1 MVKIKYNSYKKSA
14 KTTGKMNEE
23 ELYKRLFTTIS
34 AILLTLILLFV
45 VFRFFGPKLG
55 SLFGLISVHR
65 NDPAERDKITPV
77 PPIFSLIPKATNKK
91 KLTLNGI
98 SEPGST
104 VVLFMNGSK
113 KSSIITSN
121 DGLFT
126 FTDLELTE
134 GKNTIF
140 ARATDKNDNE
150 SDDSE
155 KAIVVL
161 DTKKPEIKIDS
172 PVNGETVRNLNKRI
186 DVKGKLNEKANVMIN
201 GRVAIVQSDL
211 TFGILLGVEEG
222 NVSIKVVATDEA
234 GNSKDETVFAVY
246 QRSQ

>member
-98 SEPGST
+98 SEPGSS
-104 VVLFMNGSK
+104 VFLFMNGSK

-201 GRVAIVQSDL
+201 GRVAIVQSDF

-246 QRSQ
+246 QKAQ

>member
-140 ARATDKNDNE
+140 ARATDKNGNE

-186 DVKGKLNEKANVMIN
+186 EVKGKLNEKANVMIN
-201 GRVAIVQSDL
+201 GRVAIVQSDF

-246 QRSQ
+246 QKSQ

>member
-98 SEPGST
+98 SEPGSS
-104 VVLFMNGSK
+104 VFLFMNGSK

-222 NVSIKVVATDEA
+222 NISIKVVATDEA

-246 QRSQ
+246 QKAQ

>member
-1 MVKIKYNSYKKSA
+1 
-14 KTTGKMNEE
+14 MNEE

-140 ARATDKNDNE
+140 ARATDKNGNE

-186 DVKGKLNEKANVMIN
+186 EVKGKLNEKANVMIN
-201 GRVAIVQSDL
+201 GRVAIVQSDF

-246 QRSQ
+246 QKSQ

>member
-155 KAIVVL
+155 KAIV
-161 DTKKPEIKIDS
+161 
-172 PVNGETVRNLNKRI
+172 
-186 DVKGKLNEKANVMIN
+186 MIN

-222 NVSIKVVATDEA
+222 NISIKVVATDEA

-246 QRSQ
+246 QKAQ

>member
-98 SEPGST
+98 SEPGSS
-104 VVLFMNGSK
+104 VFLFMNGSK

-186 DVKGKLNEKANVMIN
+186 DVK
-201 GRVAIVQSDL
+201 
-211 TFGILLGVEEG
+211 
-222 NVSIKVVATDEA
+222 
-234 GNSKDETVFAVY
+234 
-246 QRSQ
+246 

>member
-1 MVKIKYNSYKKSA
+1 
-14 KTTGKMNEE
+14 MNEE

-186 DVKGKLNEKANVMIN
+186 NVMIN

>member
-1 MVKIKYNSYKKSA
+1 
-14 KTTGKMNEE
+14 MNEE

-140 ARATDKNDNE
+140 ARATDKNGNE

-222 NVSIKVVATDEA
+222 NISIKVVATDEA

-246 QRSQ
+246 QKAQ

>member
-1 MVKIKYNSYKKSA
+1 
-14 KTTGKMNEE
+14 MNEE

-77 PPIFSLIPKATNKK
+77 PPIFSLIPKATNKN

-98 SEPGST
+98 SEPGSS
-104 VVLFMNGSK
+104 VFLFMNGSK

-140 ARATDKNDNE
+140 ARATDKNGNE

-186 DVKGKLNEKANVMIN
+186 EVKGKLNEKANVMIN
-201 GRVAIVQSDL
+201 GRVAIVQSDF

-246 QRSQ
+246 QKSQ

>member
-98 SEPGST
+98 SEPGSS
-104 VVLFMNGSK
+104 VFLFMNGSK

-246 QRSQ
+246 QKSQ

>member
-140 ARATDKNDNE
+140 ARATDKNGNE

-222 NVSIKVVATDEA
+222 NISIKVVATDEA

-246 QRSQ
+246 QKSQ

>member
-55 SLFGLISVHR
+55 SLFGLISIHR
-65 NDPAERDKITPV
+65 NDPAERDKIAPV

-98 SEPGST
+98 SEPGSS
-104 VVLFMNGSK
+104 VFLFMNGSK

-222 NVSIKVVATDEA
+222 NISIKVVATDEA

-246 QRSQ
+246 QKAQ

>member
-186 DVKGKLNEKANVMIN
+186 EVKGKLNEKANVMIN
-201 GRVAIVQSDL
+201 GRVAIVQSDF

-246 QRSQ
+246 QKAQ

>member
-1 MVKIKYNSYKKSA
+1 MVKIKYNSYKKSTKA
-14 KTTGKMNEE
+14 TGKMNEE

-98 SEPGST
+98 SEPGSS
-104 VVLFMNGSK
+104 VFLFMNGSK

-186 DVKGKLNEKANVMIN
+186 EVKGKLNEKANVMIN
-201 GRVAIVQSDL
+201 GRVAIVQSDF

-246 QRSQ
+246 QKAQ

>member
-23 ELYKRLFTTIS
+23 ELYKRLFTTVS

-55 SLFGLISVHR
+55 SLFGLISIHR
-65 NDPAERDKITPV
+65 NDPAERDKIAPV

-98 SEPGST
+98 SEPGSS
-104 VVLFMNGSK
+104 VFLFMNGSK

-222 NVSIKVVATDEA
+222 NISIKVVATDEA

-246 QRSQ
+246 QKAQ

>member
-1 MVKIKYNSYKKSA
+1 MYETK
-14 KTTGKMNEE
+14 
-23 ELYKRLFTTIS
+23 LYRKLFTSVS
-34 AILLTLILLFV
+34 AILVTIILLFV

-65 NDPAERDKITPV
+65 NDPAEKDKITPV

-98 SEPGST
+98 SEPGSK
-104 VVLFMNGSK
+104 VDLFINGPK
-113 KSSIITSN
+113 KATIIANN

-126 FTDLELTE
+126 FPDMELIE

-140 ARATDKNDNE
+140 AKATDKNENE

-155 KAIVVL
+155 KSIVIL
-161 DTKKPEIKIDS
+161 DTKRPEIKIES
-172 PVNGETVRNLNKRI
+172 PANGETVRNLNKRI
-186 DVKGKLNEKANVMIN
+186 EVRGKLNEKANVIIN

-211 TFGILLGVEEG
+211 TFEVLLGVEEG
-222 NVSIKVVATDEA
+222 NVQIKVVATDEA
-234 GNSKDETVFAVY
+234 GNMKDETIFAVY
-246 QRSQ
+246 QKSQ